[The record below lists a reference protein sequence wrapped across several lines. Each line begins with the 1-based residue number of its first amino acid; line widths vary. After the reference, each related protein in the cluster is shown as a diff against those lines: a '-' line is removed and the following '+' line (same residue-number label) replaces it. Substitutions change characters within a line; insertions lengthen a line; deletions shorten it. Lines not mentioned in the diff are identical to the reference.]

1 MSQEMDEVISS
12 AFETKVVFKVMDC
25 EPFTILIEF
34 MESGRKVTKCT
45 LCLTRIFSANKKSI
59 VAHLT
64 GFKHKKKLKL
74 IQRPESNEKAE
85 TISELKKRL
94 EMFERLDVCIKNE
107 IQSLRIEVSQEI
119 KDACEVR
126 GGLEM
131 TENPDVPVNNEINF
145 ESQIEVQNEIKEE
158 MEV

>member
-25 EPFTILIEF
+25 EPFTILMGF
-34 MESGRKVTKCT
+34 MESGRKITKCT
-45 LCLTRIFSANKKSI
+45 LCSIRIFSANKKSI

-64 GFKHKKKLKL
+64 GFKHNKKLKL
-74 IQRPESNEKAE
+74 IQRPEIKEKTE

-119 KDACEVR
+119 KDACKVR
-126 GGLEM
+126 GRLE
-131 TENPDVPVNNEINF
+131 TTKNSGVPVN
-145 ESQIEVQNEIKEE
+145 QL
-158 MEV
+158 